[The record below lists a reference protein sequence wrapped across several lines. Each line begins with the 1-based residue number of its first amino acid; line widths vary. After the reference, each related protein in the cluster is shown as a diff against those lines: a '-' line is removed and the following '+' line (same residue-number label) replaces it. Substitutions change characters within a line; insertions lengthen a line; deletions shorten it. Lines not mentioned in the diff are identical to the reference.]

1 MITDIKKNG
10 AGRALVSFV
19 SYRKT
24 CDGLF
29 IPCAVSNA
37 EYMHMELEPMSTAA
51 YYFNNGVSL
60 FAKGKDCQAEVYTY
74 PYVLCND
81 DRFHFAGDRWEQ
93 PRGFVPVDVLEECLL
108 ENLYEGYVNL

>member
-37 EYMHMELEPMSTAA
+37 EDMHIELEPMSTAA
-51 YYFNNGVSL
+51 YYFNLGVSL
-60 FAKGKDCQAEVYTY
+60 FVKRKDSQAEVYTY

-81 DRFHFAGDRWEQ
+81 DCFHFAGDRWEQ
-93 PRGFVPVDVLEECLL
+93 PHGFEPVDVLEEYLPEIL
-108 ENLYEGYVNL
+108 SEGYVNL